1 LEISGVLRVG
11 AEKAFFDKAFDDEPE
26 DSQAEK
32 RDTGGRVGMQDY
44 PQVTEEKTRV
54 DGGRIRSD
62 KCQKSK
68 KRVRRDARRRA
79 PGNHRPNEDAKV
91 NDYNNARQIEAGSA
105 DSQIQRDQE
114 GQTGKH
120 GDGLVD
126 PWGHEKTERR
136 WNERRFW
143 VQPRKM
149 GMSDSGFGRKIGGL
163 LQNVRY
169 L

>member
-1 LEISGVLRVG
+1 
-11 AEKAFFDKAFDDEPE
+11 
-26 DSQAEK
+26 
-32 RDTGGRVGMQDY
+32 M
-44 PQVTEEKTRV
+44 
-54 DGGRIRSD
+54 
-62 KCQKSK
+62 
-68 KRVRRDARRRA
+68 RA

-91 NDYNNARQIEAGSA
+91 NDCNNARQIEAGSA
-105 DSQIQRDQE
+105 DSQMQRDQE

-126 PWGHEKTERR
+126 PWVMKSRAARR

-149 GMSDSGFGRKIGGL
+149 GMSDSRFGRKIGGL